1 MTWTRAYG
9 SAMNEAN
16 MTDHGIQQLLA
27 IMAQLRR
34 DCPWDQVQTPAS
46 LTRYAIEEAY
56 EVEAAVRSGDAA
68 AVCDE
73 LGDLLLQ
80 VVFQAQMYQE
90 QGAFEF
96 ADVVAGLQAKLIR
109 RHPHVF
115 ADGSAEDE
123 QAVVQAW
130 DAIKQTERQGQRRR
144 LDHVKAGS
152 GLMQAQDLQKQA
164 AKVGFDWPDV
174 SGAQAKLHEEIAEL
188 EQAIDS
194 QDLAAITDELGDCL
208 FAVVNVARKL
218 NIQSEQ
224 AILGTVHKFKSR
236 FAYIEDELAKRDTT
250 PEHSSLAEMDLLWE
264 QAKTVLKTAGQ
275 ADV

>member
-1 MTWTRAYG
+1 
-9 SAMNEAN
+9 
-16 MTDHGIQQLLA
+16 MTDYGISELLS

-34 DCPWDQVQTPAS
+34 DCPWDRAQTPAS

-56 EVEAAVRSGDAA
+56 EVDAAVREGDPA

-90 QGAFEF
+90 QGAFDF
-96 ADVVAGLQAKLIR
+96 ADVMAGLQAKLIR

-115 ADGSAEDE
+115 ADKKAADVDTVMQVWET
-123 QAVVQAW
+123 
-130 DAIKQTERQGQRRR
+130 IKHTERNGQRRR
-144 LDHVKAGS
+144 LDQVKAGS

-174 SGAQAKLHEEIAEL
+174 NGAQAKLHEEIAEL
-188 EQAIDS
+188 EQAIAEHDP
-194 QDLAAITDELGDCL
+194 AAITDELGDCL
-208 FAVVNVARKL
+208 FALVNIARKL
-218 NIQSEQ
+218 NIQSET

-236 FAYIEDELAKRDTT
+236 FAYIEDQLAEHGKT
-250 PEHSSLAEMDLLWE
+250 PEQSSLIEMDLLWE
-264 QAKTVLKTAGQ
+264 QAKTALKSAGQ
-275 ADV
+275 PNG

>member
-1 MTWTRAYG
+1 
-9 SAMNEAN
+9 

-34 DCPWDQVQTPAS
+34 DCPWDQAQTPAS
-46 LTRYAIEEAY
+46 LTRYAVEEAY
-56 EVEAAVRSGDAA
+56 EVDAAVRSGDAV

-115 ADGSAEDE
+115 ADSIAEDAE
-123 QAVVQAW
+123 AVAVAW
-130 DAIKQTERQGQRRR
+130 DSIKQAERQGQRRR
-144 LDHVKAGS
+144 LDQVKAGS

-164 AKVGFDWPDV
+164 AKIGFDWPDV
-174 SGAQAKLHEEIAEL
+174 TGAQAKLHEEIAEL
-188 EQAIDS
+188 AEAIDS
-194 QDLAAITDELGDCL
+194 KNLAAMTDELGDCF
-208 FAVVNVARKL
+208 FALVNIARKL

-224 AILGTVHKFKSR
+224 AILGTIHKFKSR
-236 FAYIEDELAKRDTT
+236 FAYIEDELAKRGTT
-250 PEHSSLAEMDLLWE
+250 PEQSNLAEMDLLWE
-264 QAKTVLKTAGQ
+264 QAKTALNAIGKPNA
-275 ADV
+275 

>member
-1 MTWTRAYG
+1 
-9 SAMNEAN
+9 
-16 MTDHGIQQLLA
+16 MTDQGISELLA

-34 DCPWDQVQTPAS
+34 DCPWDRAQTPAS

-56 EVEAAVRSGDAA
+56 EVDAAVRDGDPA

-90 QGAFEF
+90 QGAFNF

-115 ADGSAEDE
+115 ADKKADD
-123 QAVVQAW
+123 ADTVAQAW
-130 DAIKQTERQGQRRR
+130 EAIKYTERNGQRRR
-144 LDHVKAGS
+144 LDQVKAGS

-188 EQAIDS
+188 EQAIEQNDP
-194 QDLAAITDELGDCL
+194 AAITDELGDCL
-208 FAVVNVARKL
+208 FALVNIARKL
-218 NIQSEQ
+218 NIQSET
-224 AILGTVHKFKSR
+224 AVLGTVHKFKSR
-236 FAYIEDELAKRDTT
+236 FAYIEDQLAERGKT
-250 PEHSSLAEMDLLWE
+250 PEQSNLIEMDLLWE
-264 QAKTVLKTAGQ
+264 QAKTALKSEGQ
-275 ADV
+275 SHE

>member
-1 MTWTRAYG
+1 
-9 SAMNEAN
+9 MNA
-16 MTDHGIQQLLA
+16 LLD

-34 DCPWDQVQTPAS
+34 ECPWDQAQTPSS

-56 EVEAAVRSGDAA
+56 EVEAAVRDGDPN

-90 QGAFEF
+90 QGVFSF

-115 ADGSAEDE
+115 AQQHAADAD
-123 QAVVQAW
+123 AVAQAW
-130 DAIKQTERQGQRRR
+130 DQIKQTEHNGQRRR
-144 LDHVKAGS
+144 LDQVKAGS

-174 SGAQAKLHEEIAEL
+174 AGAQAKLHEEITEL
-188 EQAIDS
+188 EQAMAKEDG
-194 QDLAAITDELGDCL
+194 AAIMDELGDCL
-208 FAVVNVARKL
+208 FALVNVARKL
-218 NIQSEQ
+218 NVQSEM
-224 AILGTVHKFKSR
+224 AILGTVHKFKTR
-236 FAYIEDELAKRDTT
+236 FAYIEDALAKRGLT
-250 PEHSSLAEMDLLWE
+250 PEHSNLAEMDLLWE
-264 QAKTVLKTAGQ
+264 EAKAILRLSESSHE
-275 ADV
+275 

>member
-1 MTWTRAYG
+1 
-9 SAMNEAN
+9 
-16 MTDHGIQQLLA
+16 MTDHGISGLLA

-34 DCPWDQVQTPAS
+34 DCPWDQAQTPRT

-56 EVEAAVRSGDAA
+56 EVEAAVRSGDPS

-90 QGAFEF
+90 QGAFNF

-115 ADGSAEDE
+115 GEQTAEDAQQVTQVWE
-123 QAVVQAW
+123 
-130 DAIKQTERQGQRRR
+130 AIKQTERNGQRRR
-144 LDHVKAGS
+144 LDQIKAGS

-164 AKVGFDWPDV
+164 AKVGFDWPEV

-188 EQAIDS
+188 EQAIYTEDP
-194 QDLAAITDELGDCL
+194 AAISDELGDCL
-208 FAVVNVARKL
+208 FALVNIARKL
-218 NIQSEQ
+218 NIQSET

-236 FAYIEDELAKRDTT
+236 FAYIEDELAKRNTT
-250 PEHSSLAEMDLLWE
+250 PEQSSLAEMDLLWE
-264 QAKTVLKTAGQ
+264 EAKTALTSVNHP
-275 ADV
+275 DE

>member
-1 MTWTRAYG
+1 
-9 SAMNEAN
+9 
-16 MTDHGIQQLLA
+16 MTDHGISELLA

-34 DCPWDQVQTPAS
+34 ECPWDRAQTPAS

-56 EVEAAVRSGDAA
+56 EVDAAVRDGDPA

-90 QGAFEF
+90 QGAFSF

-109 RHPHVF
+109 RHPHIF
-115 ADGSAEDE
+115 ADSHAEDAE
-123 QAVVQAW
+123 AVAVAW
-130 DAIKQTERQGQRRR
+130 DAIKQTERSGQRRR
-144 LDHVKAGS
+144 LDQVKAGS

-188 EQAIDS
+188 EQAIEQNDP
-194 QDLAAITDELGDCL
+194 AAITDELGDCL
-208 FAVVNVARKL
+208 FALVNIARKL
-218 NIQSEQ
+218 NIQSET
-224 AILGTVHKFKSR
+224 AVLGTVHKFKSR
-236 FAYIEDELAKRDTT
+236 FAYIEDQLAKRGTT
-250 PEHSSLAEMDLLWE
+250 PEQSSLVEMDLLWE
-264 QAKTVLKTAGQ
+264 QAKTALKSAGQ
-275 ADV
+275 PHE

>member
-1 MTWTRAYG
+1 
-9 SAMNEAN
+9 

-34 DCPWDQVQTPAS
+34 DCPWDRAQTPAS

-56 EVEAAVRSGDAA
+56 EVDAAVRSGDTA

-73 LGDLLLQ
+73 LGDVLLQ

-115 ADGSAEDE
+115 ADSTAKDAE
-123 QAVVQAW
+123 AVAVAW
-130 DAIKQTERQGQRRR
+130 DSIKQTERQGQRRR
-144 LDHVKAGS
+144 LDQVKAGS

-174 SGAQAKLHEEIAEL
+174 TGAHAKLHEEIAEL
-188 EQAIDS
+188 EQAIHTE
-194 QDLAAITDELGDCL
+194 DLAAITDELGDCL
-208 FAVVNVARKL
+208 FALVNVARKL

-224 AILGTVHKFKSR
+224 AVLGTVHKFKSR
-236 FAYIEDELAKRDTT
+236 FAYIEDELAKREST
-250 PEHSSLAEMDLLWE
+250 PEQSSLAEMDLLWE
-264 QAKTVLKTAGQ
+264 QAKTALNTIGEPNV
-275 ADV
+275 

>member
-1 MTWTRAYG
+1 
-9 SAMNEAN
+9 
-16 MTDHGIQQLLA
+16 MTDHGISELLS

-34 DCPWDQVQTPAS
+34 DCPWDRAQTPAS

-56 EVEAAVRSGDAA
+56 EVDAAVRDGDPA

-90 QGAFEF
+90 QGAFNF

-115 ADGSAEDE
+115 ADKKADD
-123 QAVVQAW
+123 ADTVAQAW
-130 DAIKQTERQGQRRR
+130 EAIKYTERNGQRRR
-144 LDHVKAGS
+144 LDQVKAGS

-188 EQAIDS
+188 EQAIEQNDP
-194 QDLAAITDELGDCL
+194 AAITDELGDCL
-208 FAVVNVARKL
+208 FALVNIARKL
-218 NIQSEQ
+218 NIQSET

-236 FAYIEDELAKRDTT
+236 FAYIEDQLAERGKT
-250 PEHSSLAEMDLLWE
+250 PEQSNLIEMDLLWE
-264 QAKTVLKTAGQ
+264 QAKTALKSEGQ
-275 ADV
+275 SHE

>member
-1 MTWTRAYG
+1 
-9 SAMNEAN
+9 
-16 MTDHGIQQLLA
+16 MTDHGISELLS

-34 DCPWDQVQTPAS
+34 DCPWDRAQTPAS

-56 EVEAAVRSGDAA
+56 EVDAAVRDGDPA

-90 QGAFEF
+90 QGAFNF

-115 ADGSAEDE
+115 ADKKADD
-123 QAVVQAW
+123 ADTVAQAW
-130 DAIKQTERQGQRRR
+130 EAIKYTERNGQRRR
-144 LDHVKAGS
+144 LDQVKAGS

-188 EQAIDS
+188 EQAIEQNDP
-194 QDLAAITDELGDCL
+194 AAITDELGDCL
-208 FAVVNVARKL
+208 FALVNIARKL
-218 NIQSEQ
+218 NIQSET
-224 AILGTVHKFKSR
+224 AVLGTVHKFKSR
-236 FAYIEDELAKRDTT
+236 FAYIEDQLAERGKT
-250 PEHSSLAEMDLLWE
+250 PEQSNLIEMDLLWE
-264 QAKTVLKTAGQ
+264 QAKTALKSEGQ
-275 ADV
+275 SHE